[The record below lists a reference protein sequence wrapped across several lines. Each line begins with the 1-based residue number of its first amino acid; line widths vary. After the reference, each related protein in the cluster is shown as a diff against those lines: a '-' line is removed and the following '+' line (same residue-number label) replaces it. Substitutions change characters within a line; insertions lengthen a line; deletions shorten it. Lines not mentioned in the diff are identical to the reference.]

1 MGFDVRDDRRY
12 AESHEWAAE
21 RDAVIRLGITDFAQ
35 DELGDIVFVDLPAT
49 GERVEAGEPFG
60 VVESIKAVSDLY
72 APLDGTV
79 VATNE
84 DLDDRPELVNEDP
97 FGDGWLVE
105 VGPDGDIDHLLTPDE
120 YREGL

>member
-21 RDAVIRLGITDFAQ
+21 RNGVVRLGITDFAQ
-35 DELGDIVFVDLPAT
+35 DELGDIVFVDLPST
-49 GERVEAGEPFG
+49 GEQVETDAPFG

-97 FGDGWLVE
+97 FGDGWMVE
-105 VGPDGDIDHLLTPDE
+105 VDPDGAPENLLTPDE